1 VERGEDIR
9 VVACGAVVQFLV
21 GIDTLR
27 KVYPNGQGFRTLATQ
42 TLLIA
47 AAGLVSVSSAK
58 SLEAKKGLPR
68 ANQIAGWVIL
78 MGSLA
83 IPFLYRKAITD
94 ANLRLRSYFLG
105 FSPLFVI
112 LSIREEGLFYTS
124 FTLLVCCWA
133 DLAPKIANKSNE
145 LSKAGMR
152 ALRFDDS
159 RIALIFL
166 FLVQVAFF
174 GTGNVAS
181 ISSFYLEP
189 VYRLVPIFS
198 PFLMASLLIIK
209 IIAPYIILSA
219 AFANL
224 NHKLLLPPFSLFMI
238 ALSMTDVM
246 TLTFFYR
253 VRDQGSW
260 LEIGQT
266 ISFFIISSLLL
277 VWSGGICSA
286 GQWLMSGALH
296 SLKHLK
302 HQ

>member
-1 VERGEDIR
+1 MIIASG
-9 VVACGAVVQFLV
+9 VV
-21 GIDTLR
+21 T
-27 KVYPNGQGFRTLATQ
+27 
-42 TLLIA
+42 
-47 AAGLVSVSSAK
+47 VSSVR
-58 SLEAKKGLPR
+58 SLEAKNGLPR
-68 ANQIAGWVIL
+68 TNQVINWAIL
-78 MGSLA
+78 LSSLLL
-83 IPFLYRKAITD
+83 PFLDRKSHINE
-94 ANLRLRSYFLG
+94 NLRITSYFLG

-112 LSIREEGLFYTS
+112 LAIREEGLFYAS
-124 FTLLVCCWA
+124 FTLLVNSWVE
-133 DLAPKIANKSNE
+133 LEIISQPKIAKKSA
-145 LSKAGMR
+145 SGTR
-152 ALRFDDS
+152 HLRFDDV

-198 PFLMASLLIIK
+198 PFLMAALLIVK
-209 IIAPYIILSA
+209 IIAPYVILSA
-219 AFANL
+219 AFAKL
-224 NHKLLLPPFSLFMI
+224 NHGLSLPPFSLFMI

-246 TLTFFYR
+246 TLTFFYK

-286 GQWLMSGALH
+286 GQWLMAGALTQAEH
-296 SLKHLK
+296 PTELKMR
-302 HQ
+302 